1 MEDELSLMEGKG
13 KEVTKEQKEHLCN
26 RIEELKRG
34 NAALLA
40 ENDMFERFICRMD
53 PQDLLSQSGGDSL
66 EAAGAPQLEG
76 GGRGRR
82 QRSRSSIADRPHQ
95 LTLEQKLYVAQR
107 EVRETLQDQEKLKQ
121 KYENIQDNY
130 KASLKEAELRLADI
144 RKAKKEFERRL
155 LKPMKDNRLEMK
167 EPERVLQYIGDK
179 SMVAQSEK
187 YNLKNHALKVHEKK
201 LQQQLQQ
208 RRTEKDTGAAEFKDV
223 FQDFSA
229 QRIHQN
235 LDELQVNNLKV
246 QLVLSSH
253 KDKLQNVTRESA
265 ELSSDISNRK
275 QMLAKIEEEIQRAE
289 EERLKAEALKQHLR
303 RQMTDYQA
311 PDIAEYMHVK
321 DRHKKLQQSIH
332 TWERKVGI
340 AQMALRS
347 QAKAR
352 STQRATLTPAN
363 SAEAGA
369 RSKERQISVKLP
381 YIAEHRA

>member
-1 MEDELSLMEGKG
+1 MEDELSMIDEKG
-13 KEVTKEQKEHLCN
+13 KEVTKEQKEHLYN
-26 RIEELKRG
+26 RIEELKRV

-53 PQDLLSQSGGDSL
+53 PQDLLSQSGEDSL
-66 EAAGAPQLEG
+66 EAAGASQLEG
-76 GGRGRR
+76 GGRGRTR
-82 QRSRSSIADRPHQ
+82 RSRSSISDRLHQ

-107 EVRETLQDQEKLKQ
+107 EVQETLQDQEKLKQ
-121 KYENIQDNY
+121 RHERIQDNY

-155 LKPMKDNRLEMK
+155 LKPMKENRLEVK
-167 EPERVLQYIGDK
+167 EPERVLQYIRDK
-179 SMVAQSEK
+179 SMDAQLEK
-187 YNLKNHALKVHEKK
+187 FNLKNRALKVHEKK

-208 RRTEKDTGAAEFKDV
+208 TRTQKDIGTAEFKDV
-223 FQDFSA
+223 FQDFSE

-253 KDKLQNVTRESA
+253 KEKLQKVTRESA

-275 QMLAKIEEEIQRAE
+275 QMLAKIEGEMQRAE
-289 EERLKAEALKQHLR
+289 EERLKAEAFNRHLR

-311 PDIAEYMHVK
+311 PDITEYMRVK
-321 DRHKKLQQSIH
+321 DRHKKLQQSVH

-347 QAKAR
+347 HAKAR
-352 STQRATLTPAN
+352 STQRTTLTPAN

-369 RSKERQISVKLP
+369 RSKERQVSGKLP
-381 YIAEHRA
+381 YIAEHSA

>member
-1 MEDELSLMEGKG
+1 MIHFCSGVDSYSCLKLQNQEFK
-13 KEVTKEQKEHLCN
+13 TEH
-26 RIEELKRG
+26 I
-34 NAALLA
+34 AT
-40 ENDMFERFICRMD
+40 I
-53 PQDLLSQSGGDSL
+53 L
-66 EAAGAPQLEG
+66 ET
-76 GGRGRR
+76 
-82 QRSRSSIADRPHQ
+82 I

-208 RRTEKDTGAAEFKDV
+208 RRTEKDTGAAEFKVENRSVKAASCLLSVDC
-223 FQDFSA
+223 
-229 QRIHQN
+229 
-235 LDELQVNNLKV
+235 L
-246 QLVLSSH
+246 QLVKSICACVCQQ
-253 KDKLQNVTRESA
+253 DKLQNVTRESA

-340 AQMALRS
+340 AQVNPDFIFS
-347 QAKAR
+347 
-352 STQRATLTPAN
+352 PP
-363 SAEAGA
+363 
-369 RSKERQISVKLP
+369 I
-381 YIAEHRA
+381 